1 MGKSGETKEERKRR
15 RKTENEEKKAEKKER
30 KKKDKKRRRS
40 VEGGV
45 TGGDGDANVEQSRKK
60 RRAVAPLEKEDGP
73 PAATAAEALLPVKA
87 MNGEKHAGKEKA
99 PAAAAAPRKESSSA
113 SAAVAASAAAAGRS
127 DDSGP
132 SPFRRVKVRAVV
144 SLSPSSLLD
153 VQGNVRRLSCED
165 VTRYAGG
172 LGGVLLAVEDVRLL
186 RDGGKGRVVNELP
199 YVHFDVEVSAVIFN
213 PSIGTRLTGE
223 VNESFPSHVG
233 VLVNGFINAS
243 VSADQMREAGYVFDG
258 ESNEWRNGNAAY
270 SEDAAVKKEPAA
282 PEEMVGASDRITF
295 TLQKVHE
302 CDGIVSMEGSDPS
315 FTLGR
320 DTR

>member
-165 VTRYAGG
+165 VTRYASVSSATAGRGG
-172 LGGVLLAVEDVRLL
+172 
-186 RDGGKGRVVNELP
+186 VVNELP